1 MEISRE
7 AEINQLLVKA
17 GRLRRV
23 ATANSMADYR
33 SMMLRVARELEARA
47 AAIQIDLERQSGPGK
62 NIFARP
68 RTAH

>member
-1 MEISRE
+1 MEIAPQ
-7 AEINQLLVKA
+7 AEINRLLVKA

-23 ATANSMADYR
+23 ATANSMAEYR

-47 AAIQIDLERQSGPGK
+47 AAIQIDLERQAGPGK
-62 NIFARP
+62 YIFAHP